1 MADLIASV
9 DHHKKES
16 LLVETF
22 AKFIIS
28 EEFDS
33 RDLIFFLYVR
43 FLIEKEIGF
52 KFFVPSLP
60 SAPNKKPSPSQGEV
74 DQRTVFLN
82 MRICKKIAK
91 IFFEE
96 EKSTLDNFMV
106 TIE

>member
-22 AKFIIS
+22 SKFITV

-60 SAPNKKPSPSQGEV
+60 SAPNSKFCHNLTFTEKPTPGSGEV
-74 DQRTVFLN
+74 D
-82 MRICKKIAK
+82 
-91 IFFEE
+91 
-96 EKSTLDNFMV
+96 
-106 TIE
+106 